1 MFICTHF
8 CFISLN
14 VIFSISVER
23 MGSEMVIE
31 NYSDNRIQTL
41 VFCVQQII
49 SVVNYIRIFNRNF
62 Y

>member
-1 MFICTHF
+1 
-8 CFISLN
+8 
-14 VIFSISVER
+14 